1 LAKRNLQIG
10 QVLVEIQFWFLE
22 AAAGNLF
29 FSIFA
34 VFALLPAGRICIS
47 ILKSDPTA
55 FLSSSSF

>member
-47 ILKSDPTA
+47 ILKSDPAA
-55 FLSSSSF
+55 F